1 MVNTKSPVLLSFLS
15 AAALLVAGSQALA
28 DAPAGSAAPVDEAS
42 TTLADA
48 HFARGK
54 ELVKQGKSAEARV
67 EYQAALKARKS
78 YEAAGNLGSLEVAL
92 GFFRDA
98 AEHLSFAVLHAPSG
112 TTPAQLQKAKQRLQE
127 AKSHV
132 AEVAIGVKVA
142 GAEVLVDDLS
152 VGGTP
157 LEDSLFLEPG
167 SHVIE
172 ARRAGFETVKLRVEV
187 GAGSS
192 TTVTLELVA
201 AALR

>member
-1 MVNTKSPVLLSFLS
+1 M
-15 AAALLVAGSQALA
+15 
-28 DAPAGSAAPVDEAS
+28 
-42 TTLADA
+42 
-48 HFARGK
+48 
-54 ELVKQGKSAEARV
+54 
-67 EYQAALKARKS
+67 
-78 YEAAGNLGSLEVAL
+78 
-92 GFFRDA
+92 
-98 AEHLSFAVLHAPSG
+98 
-112 TTPAQLQKAKQRLQE
+112 QRLQE